1 MTQASHGGVLGD
13 GGAPTGL
20 ARVAAA
26 ADRAWCRLR
35 IDRLAGG
42 RQGGYLIREDM
53 RHHPLTVR
61 SFRWIRWLLVAE
73 TLVGLTAIVIAVVLT
88 RAGIAVPW
96 AVWFRA
102 TVVLLITLTLYVFAW
117 RAQLGY
123 YWAYDRLR
131 LFSRIFPVVTLVI
144 ASIPGLYPLWMVIEQ
159 IVFSLLMIG
168 IGTVLSSAHM
178 RAAFPKPAKRAR
190 R

>member
-1 MTQASHGGVLGD
+1 MHDRPRRMRHHGLVSIPAL
-13 GGAPTGL
+13 
-20 ARVAAA
+20 
-26 ADRAWCRLR
+26 ADRLWCRLR
-35 IDRLAGG
+35 LDRLAGG
-42 RQGGYLIREDM
+42 RQAGYVIREDM
-53 RHHPLTVR
+53 LEHPDTVR

-73 TLVGLTAIVIAVVLT
+73 TVVGLTAIVVAVLLT
-88 RAGIAVPW
+88 HAGQTVSW

-123 YWAYDRLR
+123 YWAYQRLR

-144 ASIPGLYPLWMVIEQ
+144 AAIPGLYPFWMVIEQ

-168 IGTVLSSAHM
+168 IGDVLTSDHM
-178 RAAFPKPAKRAR
+178 RATFPKPAR

>member
-1 MTQASHGGVLGD
+1 MRHHGLVTQQTPGI
-13 GGAPTGL
+13 
-20 ARVAAA
+20 AAL

-35 IDRLAGG
+35 LDRLAGG
-42 RQGGYLIREDM
+42 RQGGYVIREDL
-53 RHHPLTVR
+53 RSHPDTVR

-73 TLVGLTAIVIAVVLT
+73 TIVGLTAIVVAVVLT
-88 RAGIAVPW
+88 RDGQTVPW

-123 YWAYDRLR
+123 YWAYSRLR
-131 LFSRIFPVVTLVI
+131 LFSRIFPVVTLVV
-144 ASIPGLYPLWMVIEQ
+144 AAIPGLYPFWMVIEQ

-168 IGTVLSSAHM
+168 IGDVLTSDHM
-178 RAAFPKPAKRAR
+178 RVAFPKPARGGRSAP
-190 R
+190 